1 MNMARYI
8 LRRLVQSIFVLLGV
22 SLIVFTLVQLSGDPV
37 LQMLAGT
44 NASEADLQNLRQ
56 ELGYNDPAWMQ
67 FGRYLGGAVQGDL
80 GDSLRF
86 KQPALALVLN
96 RLPATGQLAVA
107 ALLLSLLI
115 GIPIGILSAVKRNT
129 IWDHLGMTLV
139 LLGQSIP
146 LFWLGMMFVLLFA
159 VQLRWFPSGSAGTW
173 KHLVLPTLTLS
184 AYPMARIARLM
195 RSAMLDVLNEDYIRT
210 ARAKGLHNR
219 RVMVVHAL
227 RNAALPVVTV
237 VGLMFGTLM
246 GGAVITESIFAWPG
260 VGLLTIQAIQNR
272 DFTLV
277 QASVLVVAV
286 VFIVVNLLVD
296 LLYIYIDP
304 RIRVG

>member
-1 MNMARYI
+1 MARYI
-8 LRRLVQSIFVLLGV
+8 LRRLLQSIFVLLGV
-22 SLIVFTLVQLSGDPV
+22 SLIVFVLVQLSGDPV

-44 NASEADLQNLRQ
+44 AASEADLQSLRQ

-67 FGRYLGGAVQGDL
+67 FARYLGGVVQGDM

-86 KQPALALVLN
+86 KRPALDLVLD
-96 RLPATGQLAVA
+96 RLPATGQLAIA
-107 ALLLSLLI
+107 ALIVALVI
-115 GIPIGILSAVKRNT
+115 GVPVGIISAVRRNS
-129 IWDHLGMTLV
+129 IWDHFGMILV
-139 LLGQSIP
+139 LVGQSIP
-146 LFWLGMMFVLLFA
+146 LFWLGLMLVLFFS

-173 KHLVLPTLTLS
+173 KHLVLPTITLS

-195 RSAMLDVLNEDYIRT
+195 RSSMLDVLNEDYIRT
-210 ARAKGLHNR
+210 ARAKGLHDQ
-219 RVMVVHAL
+219 RVLIVHAL

-237 VGLMFGTLM
+237 VGLMFGSLM

-260 VGLLTIQAIQNR
+260 VGLLTVQAIQNR

-286 VFIVVNLLVD
+286 VFIAVNLLVD
-296 LLYIYIDP
+296 LFYVYLDP
-304 RIRVG
+304 RIRMG